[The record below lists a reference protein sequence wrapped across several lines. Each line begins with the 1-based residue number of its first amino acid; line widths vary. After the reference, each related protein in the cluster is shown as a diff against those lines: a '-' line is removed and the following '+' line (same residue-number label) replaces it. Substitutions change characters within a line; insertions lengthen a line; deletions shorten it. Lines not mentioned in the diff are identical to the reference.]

1 MPPPLQER
9 TMQFTLLVFEN
20 PRGFSGRTDPK
31 ERDAYWQG
39 TFAFLA
45 ELKQSGAFAG
55 GAGLELPS
63 LACSLASHETDSRM
77 TRGPVPRDEWQ
88 LGGYFIVEAADVEAA
103 LAMAARFP
111 RRPGV
116 AIEVRPNLAHD

>member
-1 MPPPLQER
+1 
-9 TMQFTLLVFEN
+9 MQFTLLVFETK
-20 PRGFSGRTDPK
+20 RGFGGRTDPA
-31 ERDAYWQG
+31 EREAYWQG

-45 ELKQSGAFAG
+45 ELKQSGAFRG

-63 LACSLASHETDSRM
+63 LAYSLPSHETDSRV
-77 TRGPVPRDEWQ
+77 TRATVPNDAWQ
-88 LGGYFIVEAADVEAA
+88 LGGYFIVEAANVEAA

-111 RRPGV
+111 KRPGV

>member
-1 MPPPLQER
+1 
-9 TMQFTLLVFEN
+9 MQFTLLVFET

-39 TFAFLA
+39 TFAFLG
-45 ELKQSGAFAG
+45 ELKQSGVFRG
-55 GAGLELPS
+55 GAGLALPS
-63 LACSLASHETDSRM
+63 LALSLLPHATDPHATDPRAAST
-77 TRGPVPRDEWQ
+77 PVPRDEWQ
-88 LGGYFIVEAADVEAA
+88 LGGYFIVEAANVEAA
-103 LAMAARFP
+103 LEIAARFP